1 MIVTISRQ
9 LGSGGDEIAARV
21 AAALGLTLVDRDR
34 IHAAARSA
42 GIPDELLAK
51 LMYEGQRSLAGD
63 ILDSLENTSSS
74 VAGRTAPVQSPLG
87 GIFAPMMLPTS
98 LSLGD
103 VVQVIGLVI
112 KDIASRD
119 RALILGQG
127 GQVWLRGYRG
137 ACHVQIV
144 APLKTRIER
153 VSARDG
159 VSQSVARKVV
169 RTSDQARSEY
179 LARYHGANWLDP
191 LLYHVVINTG
201 QTTPE
206 AAVSLI
212 AHAAQV
218 VG

>member
-9 LGSGGDEIAARV
+9 LGSGGDEIAARL
-21 AAALGLTLVDRDR
+21 AAALDLALVDRDR
-34 IHAAARSA
+34 IHAAARGA
-42 GIPDELLAK
+42 GAPEALLAK

-74 VAGRTAPVQSPLG
+74 LPGRPALVQSPLG
-87 GIFAPMMLPTS
+87 GIYAPIMLPTS
-98 LSLGD
+98 MSLGD
-103 VVQVIGLVI
+103 VIQVIGLVI

-119 RALILGQG
+119 RVLILGQG
-127 GQVWLRGYRG
+127 GQVWLRDYRG
-137 ACHVQIV
+137 ACHIQIV
-144 APLKTRIER
+144 APLKARIER

-159 VSQSVARKVV
+159 VSQSVARKIV

-179 LARYHGANWLDP
+179 LARYHGVNWLDP